1 MIFSSKKQTEKIN
14 VLEKQ
19 LEESKKTVAT
29 LQAEL
34 QKEREK
40 NRTLLSEIAEVK
52 SAGEKQAKQ
61 KAEVILEEARQK
73 YEKEIT
79 RLRIFVEKWQ
89 SALPEPKEAT
99 PESRKRRALAVALSE
114 ILKDN
119 PCNSNLEEGVKLLEK
134 LTNAINGGNAE
145 DGGFNLEEVLNPGSD
160 LDLAT
165 LCKELGVMD

>member
-1 MIFSSKKQTEKIN
+1 M
-14 VLEKQ
+14 
-19 LEESKKTVAT
+19 
-29 LQAEL
+29 
-34 QKEREK
+34 
-40 NRTLLSEIAEVK
+40 
-52 SAGEKQAKQ
+52 
-61 KAEVILEEARQK
+61 
-73 YEKEIT
+73 
-79 RLRIFVEKWQ
+79 
-89 SALPEPKEAT
+89 PEPKEVT

>member
-1 MIFSSKKQTEKIN
+1 MIFSSKKQTEKIKS
-14 VLEKQ
+14 LEKQ
-19 LEESKKTVAT
+19 LEESQKALLLSQT
-29 LQAEL
+29 EL
-34 QKEREK
+34 NKERDKTQKLTEQLNQLK
-40 NRTLLSEIAEVK
+40 SEGGKRA
-52 SAGEKQAKQ
+52 SA
-61 KAEVILEEARQK
+61 KAEAIIEEASQK

-89 SALPEPKEAT
+89 SALPEPKDIT

-119 PCNSNLEEGVKLLEK
+119 PCNSSLEEGVKLLEK

-145 DGGFNLEEVLNPGSD
+145 EGGFNLEEILNPGSE

>member
-1 MIFSSKKQTEKIN
+1 M
-14 VLEKQ
+14 LEKQ